1 MKVLLLRDVY
11 KLGLAG
17 EVKKV
22 ANGYGRNFLFPRKL
36 AVPATAGAMKQA
48 EAIRE
53 AAAKIREQENLEKA
67 SLSEKLAGL
76 VLSFSANASEK
87 GRLFGSVTHQ
97 MIANQIAEK
106 TGEDVDRRSII
117 GSAIRDLGVH
127 NLSVRLTADLLP
139 EVTVV
144 VHREDEDADTYLN
157 AVEEVEEVVE
167 AVEEAVEEVADAV
180 EEAVDDATGAEEA

>member
-36 AVPATAGAMKQA
+36 AVPATAGALKQA
-48 EAIRE
+48 DAIRE
-53 AAAKIREQENLEKA
+53 AAAKVREQENLEKA
-67 SLSEKLAGL
+67 SLSEKLGGL
-76 VLSFSANASEK
+76 VLSFPANASEK

-106 TGEDVDRRSII
+106 TGETVDRRSII

-127 NLSVRLTADLLP
+127 LMSVRLTADLLP

-144 VHREDEDADTYLN
+144 VHRDDEDPEAYL
-157 AVEEVEEVVE
+157 AAEEEAEEVV
-167 AVEEAVEEVADAV
+167 AEVADAV
-180 EEAVDDATGAEEA
+180 EEAVEDAADAEEA

>member
-17 EVKKV
+17 EIKKV

-36 AVPATAGAMKQA
+36 AVPATAGALKQA
-48 EAIRE
+48 DAIRE
-53 AAAKIREQENLEKA
+53 AASKIREQENLEKA

-76 VLSFSANASEK
+76 VLNFSANASDK

-106 TGEDVDRRSII
+106 TGESIDRRSVI
-117 GSAIRDLGVH
+117 GDAIRDLGVH
-127 NLSVRLTADLLP
+127 DLQIRLTADLLP
-139 EVTVV
+139 TVTVV
-144 VHREDEDADTYLN
+144 VHRDDEDPQAYLDALN
-157 AVEEVEEVVE
+157 APAEEEAAPVVEEI
-167 AVEEAVEEVADAV
+167 ADAV
-180 EEAVDDATGAEEA
+180 EEAVEAVEDATEDA